1 MGEPTTNNS
10 YAVPNG
16 ERMGRIAGYRK
27 MSEQELQIFEE
38 IKQAEERT
46 LRYVDGLR
54 QFPDFDGRW
63 ISIAVTHFQQGT
75 MALLR
80 AVARPQRIAL
90 PEDAGGE
97 AVRPAQETDALSG
110 ATPLM
115 TDPSPPDVVVDDGD
129 VVDAETGDAVLHR
142 DHPG

>member
-1 MGEPTTNNS
+1 MGEPTTNTD

-46 LRYVDGLR
+46 LRYVDQLR
-54 QFPDFDGRW
+54 QIPDFDGRW

-80 AVARPQRIAL
+80 AVARPQRIPL
-90 PEDAGGE
+90 PEDAGDQLVPTRRDGSVIG
-97 AVRPAQETDALSG
+97 AVD
-110 ATPLM
+110 PLM
-115 TDPSPPDVVVDDGD
+115 TDQSPPEVVVEDGE
-129 VVDAETGDAVLHR
+129 VVSAETGDEVLHR